1 MTIDEWLD
9 EHNQQYFSWLERLR
23 KMNEENF
30 FQPIADQKWS
40 PAAIVMHMAAWD
52 HYTLDDR
59 IPQINEGARL
69 EKFPDFQQFNEQAWK
84 KADSGF
90 SQNEIMD
97 EARNEREL
105 LMETVRT
112 MDKDKLHAKFSI
124 GNDTMTTEEY
134 ITGFAGHDRHHMKQ
148 IGGAE

>member
-9 EHNQQYFSWLERLR
+9 EHNQHYFSWLEDLR
-23 KMNEENF
+23 AMDSDAF
-30 FQPIADQKWS
+30 FQPIAEGKWS

-59 IPQINEGARL
+59 IPQIREGVML
-69 EKFPDFQQFNEQAWK
+69 EKFPDFQQFNEQSWK
-84 KADSGF
+84 KADSGL
-90 SQNEIMD
+90 SQNEIID

-112 MDKDKLHAKFSI
+112 MDQDKLKATFSI
-124 GNDTMTTEEY
+124 GDHSMTTTGY

-148 IGGAE
+148 IGGVN